1 MRAREMNTKPPAAI
15 MHAEERE
22 INLFEQVIAAQTLAA
37 QMVQC
42 PNATARLSA
51 RATNSNNCII

>member
-1 MRAREMNTKPPAAI
+1 MNTKPPAAI

-22 INLFEQVIAAQTLAA
+22 INLFDQVIAAQTLA

-42 PNATARLSA
+42 PNATAD
-51 RATNSNNCII
+51 